1 MRYIRYA
8 FLAALAVVLV
18 TVAIANRD
26 VVTLNLLPAEL
37 ATLSGVT
44 MSVSLPLFVVIF
56 GAIIAG
62 LLIGFVWEWMREYK
76 HRSAAST
83 HKREKEKL
91 AREVS
96 KLKTDKA
103 KNEGDEVLAL
113 LEN

>member
-44 MSVSLPLFVVIF
+44 LSVSLPLFVVIF

-62 LLIGFVWEWMREYK
+62 LLIGFVWEWIREYK

-103 KNEGDEVLAL
+103 KNDGDEVLAL

>member
-8 FLAALAVVLV
+8 FLATLAVVLV

-44 MSVSLPLFVVIF
+44 LSVSLPLFVVIF

-103 KNEGDEVLAL
+103 KNDGDEVLAL

>member
-8 FLAALAVVLV
+8 FMAVLAVVLV
-18 TVAIANRD
+18 TVAIANRNL
-26 VVTLNLLPAEL
+26 VTLHLLPEEL
-37 ATLSGVT
+37 ATLTGLTLSI
-44 MSVSLPLFVVIF
+44 SLPLFVVIF

-62 LLIGFVWEWMREYK
+62 LLIGFFWEWMREYK

-91 AREVS
+91 AREVD

-103 KNEGDEVLAL
+103 KNDGDEVLAL
-113 LEN
+113 LDK

>member
-8 FLAALAVVLV
+8 FMAVLAVVLV
-18 TVAIANRD
+18 TVAIANRNL
-26 VVTLNLLPAEL
+26 VTLHLLPEEL
-37 ATLSGVT
+37 ATMTGLTLSI
-44 MSVSLPLFVVIF
+44 SLPLFVVIF

-62 LLIGFVWEWMREYK
+62 LLIGFFWEWMREYK

-91 AREVS
+91 AREVD

-103 KNEGDEVLAL
+103 KNDGDEVLAL
-113 LEN
+113 LDK

>member
-44 MSVSLPLFVVIF
+44 LSVSLPLFVVIF

>member
-26 VVTLNLLPAEL
+26 MVTLNLLPADL
-37 ATLSGVT
+37 AVLSGVS
-44 MSVSLPLFVVIF
+44 MSISLPLFVVIF
-56 GAIIAG
+56 GAIVAG

-83 HKREKEKL
+83 HKREKEQL

-103 KNEGDEVLAL
+103 KKEGDEVLAL
-113 LEN
+113 LER

>member
-44 MSVSLPLFVVIF
+44 LSVSLPLFVVIF

-103 KNEGDEVLAL
+103 KNDGDEVLAL

>member
-8 FLAALAVVLV
+8 FLAVLAVVLV
-18 TVAIANRD
+18 TVALANRD
-26 VVTLNLLPAEL
+26 TVTLNLLPGDL
-37 ATLSGVT
+37 AVLSGVSL
-44 MSVSLPLFVVIF
+44 SVTLPLFVVIF

-62 LLIGFVWEWMREYK
+62 LLIGFFWEWMREYK

-91 AREVS
+91 AREVDRM
-96 KLKTDKA
+96 KVKKA
-103 KNEGDEVLAL
+103 KDEGDEVLAL

>member
-37 ATLSGVT
+37 ATLSDVT
-44 MSVSLPLFVVIF
+44 LSVSLPLFVVIF

-103 KNEGDEVLAL
+103 KNDGDEVLAL

>member
-103 KNEGDEVLAL
+103 KNDGDEVLAL

>member
-18 TVAIANRD
+18 TVALANRD
-26 VVTLNLLPAEL
+26 LVTLNLLPAEL
-37 ATLSGVT
+37 ANLTG
-44 MSVSLPLFVVIF
+44 VSLAISLPMFVVIF

-76 HRSAAST
+76 HRSAASM

-91 AREVS
+91 AREVD
-96 KLKTDKA
+96 KLKTQKA

-113 LEN
+113 LDN